1 MKPVDDRDLRL
12 TIRARN
18 DDGTA
23 NGSSCSSRRR
33 RLDERINSGGDLRSR
48 LGARRGSGGRRRG
61 SGGDDSLERE
71 HLDADLRAELNS
83 KKRGMQ
89 IEVRGDGK
97 RRGKVNSVDRSFCF
111 VVRFLNYLSSK
122 FVAFCGVGIRIG
134 ITAGIITSL
143 TQMYI

>member
-1 MKPVDDRDLRL
+1 MEYQDNTTEYLPRIEIEVEEEEEAEEGEMKPVDDRDLRL

-61 SGGDDSLERE
+61 SGDDSLERE

-97 RRGKVNSVDRSFCF
+97 RRGKVTMTTCI
-111 VVRFLNYLSSK
+111 FLFLIS
-122 FVAFCGVGIRIG
+122 
-134 ITAGIITSL
+134 
-143 TQMYI
+143 

>member
-12 TIRARN
+12 TIRGRN

-48 LGARRGSGGRRRG
+48 LGARRGSGGRRQRG
-61 SGGDDSLERE
+61 SGDDDSLERE

-97 RRGKVNSVDRSFCF
+97 RRGKVTMTTCI
-111 VVRFLNYLSSK
+111 FLFLIS
-122 FVAFCGVGIRIG
+122 
-134 ITAGIITSL
+134 
-143 TQMYI
+143 

>member
-1 MKPVDDRDLRL
+1 M
-12 TIRARN
+12 TQHY
-18 DDGTA
+18 
-23 NGSSCSSRRR
+23 SRRR

-97 RRGKVNSVDRSFCF
+97 RRGKVITYLLFCF
-111 VVRFLNYLSSK
+111 DQGVRSVFHSICSSTW
-122 FVAFCGVGIRIG
+122 VGLG
-134 ITAGIITSL
+134 LG
-143 TQMYI
+143 

>member
-1 MKPVDDRDLRL
+1 MPVDDRDLRL
-12 TIRARN
+12 TIRN
-18 DDGTA
+18 KNEEGTS
-23 NGSSCSSRRR
+23 NGSSSRRR
-33 RLDERINSGGDLRSR
+33 RLDERFNGGGDLRNR
-48 LGARRGSGGRRRG
+48 LGGRRGSGGGRRRG
-61 SGGDDSLERE
+61 SGDSLERE
-71 HLDADLRAELNS
+71 NLDADLRAELNS

-97 RRGKVNSVDRSFCF
+97 RRGKVNTVDRSFCF